1 MANKLSTR
9 TGNIREFNIFQAKDG
24 GNSIDASGV
33 VTDIKYY
40 EDVLSN
46 TVSLSAIIAESG
58 ESDNKKMGNKGMLD
72 GLPIRG
78 GEPATIV
85 LEDHDGNKLSFKDES
100 KLYVNRIRNVIPG
113 TQKDVYSLDFSSRE
127 LFANEQC
134 RVVKRYD
141 GKISDNV
148 KKILTESTSGSVG
161 IKTKKNVENIDYSNS
176 YNFIGNDRKPFYI
189 CTWLASKAAP
199 DGKSKG
205 GTAGYLFYETH
216 DGYNF
221 RSID

>member
-161 IKTKKNVENIDYSNS
+161 IKTKK
-176 YNFIGNDRKPFYI
+176 K
-189 CTWLASKAAP
+189 C
-199 DGKSKG
+199 
-205 GTAGYLFYETH
+205 
-216 DGYNF
+216 
-221 RSID
+221 